1 MTTNPRC
8 RQFLDGFHAY
18 ATEAGLR
25 PSEPKGTNNSVRFPA
40 ISEASHIG
48 VSVTSD
54 RLRVNLNNDMDLDRS
69 ILGTLLAARDA
80 FDLATGETLDW
91 DNPDPTRNRSVVKAS
106 HAGGYMS
113 EAADWT
119 AQYAWAVGVVT
130 ALEREYKAR
139 V

>member
-8 RQFLDGFHAY
+8 RQFLDGFHAH
-18 ATEAGLR
+18 ATEAGLH
-25 PSEPKGTNNSVRFPA
+25 PSEPKGTNNFVRFPA
-40 ISEASHIG
+40 MGDSHIG

-54 RLRVNLNNDMDLDRS
+54 RLRVNLNNDKDLDRS
-69 ILGTLLAARDA
+69 VFKILLAERDA

-91 DNPDPTRNRSVVKAS
+91 EDTDPARQKSVVRA
-106 HAGGYMS
+106 ARPGGYMS

-119 AQYAWAVGVVT
+119 AQYAWATGVVN
-130 ALEREYKAR
+130 AFEREYKAR